1 MSTPLRVLL
10 VEDSED
16 DAALLL
22 RELKRAGF
30 EPQSLRVETP
40 DALGAALRDGAW
52 QMVLCDYSLPTLDAP
67 TALALVRGSGLD
79 LPFIIVSGTIG
90 EERAVE
96 LLRAGAQDFVLK
108 DRPARLGPAVHRE
121 VAEAARRAEQAKM
134 REQLR
139 QSEIALARS
148 EKLRA
153 LGQMAAGITHDLK
166 NLLAPMSLH
175 LQIVD
180 RALRSGHTSD
190 AQSSV
195 VELKQILDRGIRT
208 IERLREFSRQSPERR
223 PEPVDLN
230 RVARD
235 SAEVA
240 RPRMAQGKRALSLIK
255 HELDDPPPVFAQ
267 ADEVLAAVVNLVINA
282 IDAMPDGG
290 GTITISTGEERSGA
304 WIQVA
309 DDGPGM
315 PPEIEQRVFE
325 PFFSTKGA
333 DGTGLGLAMV
343 YACATR
349 HGGSVKLETAP
360 GQGARFRLWF
370 PATGPM
376 SARG

>member
-180 RALRSGHTSD
+180 RALRSGHTPD

-360 GQGARFRLWF
+360 GEGARFRLWF